1 MFLLGM
7 AGGLALLILGA
18 EILVR
23 GGSALAR
30 RFNISE
36 LVVGLTIVA
45 FGTSGP
51 EMIVSVVSAVQG
63 STSLAVSNVLGSNL
77 FNLLVILGISSM
89 LSPLGVDKNTVWKG
103 IPFLLLTCAA
113 VFLLA
118 EPAAGCPDTIGALT
132 RFDGYVL
139 LCFFAIFLYYTF
151 SIAKSSGELQETGKS
166 PPEKMSGF
174 LMSGFIAG
182 GLVLLILG
190 GRIFVASAVVLAKK
204 LGMSESLVGLTV
216 VAAGTSLPELASSL
230 MAAYRGRIGMAVGN
244 VVGSN
249 IFNVFLVLGVSAAI
263 RPAPLSPGDFLDN
276 AAVALASL
284 ALFLFMFTGK
294 KRSIDRWEGAV
305 FVFAFAAY
313 LWFKITSS

>member
-1 MFLLGM
+1 M
-7 AGGLALLILGA
+7 LILGA

-51 EMIVSVVSAVQG
+51 ELIVSVVSAVQG
-63 STSLAVSNVLGSNL
+63 STALAVSNVLGSNL
-77 FNLLVILGISSM
+77 FNILVILGASS
-89 LSPLGVDKNTVWKG
+89 LITPLEVDKNTVWKG

-166 PPEKMSGF
+166 PPEKMSGL

-182 GLVLLILG
+182 GMVLLILG